1 MTEALVYT
9 KESIPNLGEM
19 DNMEMTCAL
28 PNEIKGKKGSNAN
41 ISSSMKVSRPDE
53 SGMEMTEAL
62 VYTKESIPNHGEMD
76 NMEMTCALPKEIMG
90 KSVSTSDENSTIKIS
105 KPDESGMEMTEAL
118 PFQKES
124 VPNHVEMENMEMTCA
139 IPTAIKGATLES
151 KLNISSKMKLTKL
164 DESNMEL
171 TKAVVSP
178 KIAAHNQSHIE
189 NMEITC
195 ALPSLVKEQVDIDA
209 ETMKKS
215 NDSCME
221 MTEAVVPAKT
231 KIS

>member
-28 PNEIKGKKGSNAN
+28 PNAIQEKNSSNAN
-41 ISSSMKVSRPDE
+41 ISRTMKVSKPDE

-105 KPDESGMEMTEAL
+105 KPHESGMEMTEAL

-124 VPNHVEMENMEMTCA
+124 VPNHEEMENMEMTCA
-139 IPTAIKGATLES
+139 IPTAIKGATVES
-151 KLNISSKMKLTKL
+151 KLNMSSNIKLTKL
-164 DESNMEL
+164 DDTLVDESNMEM
-171 TKAVVSP
+171 TKTVAPHMIS
-178 KIAAHNQSHIE
+178 
-189 NMEITC
+189 
-195 ALPSLVKEQVDIDA
+195 LPS
-209 ETMKKS
+209 ETI
-215 NDSCME
+215 E
-221 MTEAVVPAKT
+221 TAKT
-231 KIS
+231 TKDNHQEI